1 MKTKLANLKV
11 VDLFSGCGGLSLG
24 IQNAGFDLVAGFDN
38 WELAVEVYRK
48 NFKHQVFLANLENL
62 QEYLEIIKSLEPDI
76 IAGGPPCQDFSSAGK
91 RDESLGRGDLTISFA
106 EIITA
111 IRPPFF
117 IMENVDRFV
126 KSTKYKAAREL
137 FKSANY
143 GLNEKILDASFCG
156 VPQSRKRFFWIGELN
171 GEDKKIEPYLEKNLA
186 SQPMTIR
193 TYFNSIDKA
202 LDIEHY
208 YRHPRSYKRRG
219 VFSIDEPSPTVRG
232 VNRPIPK
239 TYQPHPGDAALV
251 SLNVRPLT
259 TLERSYIQTF
269 PNNFIFQGSKT
280 DLEQLIGNAV
290 PVKLAEY
297 VSSCLAQYIQ
307 NYDPEVLEEDS
318 KVDQVGE
325 NFIQLSLIEV

>member
-1 MKTKLANLKV
+1 MEIELSNLKV

-24 IQNAGFDLVAGFDN
+24 IQNAGFDVVAGFDG
-38 WELAVEVYRK
+38 WDLAVEVYQK
-48 NFKHQVFLANLENL
+48 NFKHQVFLADLGSPQKHLEM
-62 QEYLEIIKSLEPDI
+62 IRSFEPNI

-91 RDESLGRGDLTISFA
+91 RDESLGSGNLTISFA

-111 IRPPFF
+111 VRPQFF
-117 IMENVDRFV
+117 IMENVDRFI
-126 KSTKYKAAREL
+126 KSTKYKEARDL

-143 GLNEKILDASFCG
+143 GLNEKILNASFCG

-171 GEDKKIEPYLEKNLA
+171 GEDKRIESYLENNLDGK
-186 SQPMTIR
+186 PTTIR
-193 TYFNSIDKA
+193 QYFNSIGKA
-202 LDIEHY
+202 LNIEHY

-239 TYQPHPGDAALV
+239 TYQPHPGDSALT

-269 PNNFIFQGSKT
+269 PDNFVFQGSKT

-297 VSSCLAQYIQ
+297 VASCLARYIK
-307 NYDPEVLEEDS
+307 NHDATVSEEDRNTE
-318 KVDQVGE
+318 KVSED
-325 NFIQLSLIEV
+325 FTQLPLIEA